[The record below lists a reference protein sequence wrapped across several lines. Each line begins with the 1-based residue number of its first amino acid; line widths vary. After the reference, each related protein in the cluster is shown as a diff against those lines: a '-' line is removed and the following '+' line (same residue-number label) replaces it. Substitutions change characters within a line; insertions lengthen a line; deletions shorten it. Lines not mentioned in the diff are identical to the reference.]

1 MLNLIVISLLATIVV
16 GFLVFAAVALSYVA
30 SYVASIYRAKDDEHD

>member
-1 MLNLIVISLLATIVV
+1 MLNLIVIFLLATIVV

-30 SYVASIYRAKDDEHD
+30 SIYRAKDDDEHD